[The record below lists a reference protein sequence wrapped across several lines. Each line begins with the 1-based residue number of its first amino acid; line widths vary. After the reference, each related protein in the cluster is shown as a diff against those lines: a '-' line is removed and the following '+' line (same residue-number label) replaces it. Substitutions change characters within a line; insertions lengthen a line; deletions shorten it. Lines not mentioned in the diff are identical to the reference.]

1 MNYISLILTC
11 VISFAISLLL
21 YIIFIPVLR
30 RVKLGQKILEIGPK
44 WHKSKEG
51 TPTMGG
57 LFFITAMA
65 LTIGGLYL
73 SGVFDNTGMFFP
85 INLCFALINAAIGFV
100 DDYVKLFK
108 KRNEGLTVFQKL
120 ALQVAAT
127 AAYLAALK
135 LTGCITTQ
143 IPLPFSGNTVDLGAF
158 YYILVGV
165 IIVYIINTANLTDG
179 LDGLAG
185 SVAFVIA
192 ALFVIVG
199 INARL
204 VDLYLTEAAL
214 GGALIAFLIFNFYP
228 AKVFMGDTGSLFLGS
243 MLVGCA
249 MRLGRPLVMILVGLV
264 YVLEGVS
271 VMIQVFV
278 FKITHGKK
286 RFFKMAPIHH
296 HLELCGLSEIKIMAI
311 FLAVT
316 AALCALSY
324 FLVFAPFVV

>member
-1 MNYISLILTC
+1 MNYLGLILSFG
-11 VISFAISLLL
+11 ISFAISLLL

-65 LTIGGLYL
+65 LTVGGLYL
-73 SGVFDNTGMFFP
+73 SGTFDKTGIFFP
-85 INLCFALINAAIGFV
+85 INLCFAILNAAIGFV

-108 KRNEGLTVFQKL
+108 KRNEGLTVVQKL
-120 ALQVAAT
+120 VLQVTVT
-127 AAYLAALK
+127 AAYLASLR
-135 LTGCITTQ
+135 LTGCINTV
-143 IPLPFSGNTVDLGAF
+143 IPLPFSGQTVDLGWF
-158 YYILVGV
+158 YYVLIGV

-199 INARL
+199 INAEL
-204 VDLYLTEAAL
+204 IDLYLTEAAL
-214 GGALIAFLIFNFYP
+214 GGALIAFLIFNFFP
-228 AKVFMGDTGSLFLGS
+228 AKVFMGDTGSLFLGA

-249 MRLGRPLVMILVGLV
+249 MRLGRPLVMVFIGLV
-264 YVLEGVS
+264 YVLEGLS
-271 VMIQVFV
+271 VLIQVLV
-278 FKITHGKK
+278 FKATHGKK

-296 HLELCGLSEIKIMAI
+296 HLELCGLSEVRIMAI

-316 AALCALSY
+316 AAVCALAY
-324 FLVFAPFVV
+324 IFVFAPFVI